1 MVTVVLAMIAC
12 GAVSAG
18 EPLVDNQSGT
28 VSGDLY
34 INASTNWGPTTYTQ
48 SNTLPS
54 YTNIQSAKVYVNTY
68 SGSGNPSYA
77 LDQNTKIDANGD
89 GDYNDAGEDL
99 GTEHLVWTG
108 ESTTNDPT
116 VYPINDHVT
125 RCYSDYQSV
134 YDVTN
139 LITGNNVNI
148 QVTNTAVDG
157 YNFDGRIK
165 MIALAVAYNDGDNDK
180 VDYWV
185 LNGQDWIAGG
195 GDPSTSTF
203 NTARVETG
211 FSNATLDTVA
221 ASSADGTY
229 SFNENTI
236 SGNLTETAGYY
247 KEHQWDVSN
256 YITPGASSNLT
267 YTPGG
272 GSLKM
277 ILATL
282 SIREAAS
289 TPAPEAN
296 FAANT
301 TTIIRN
307 NTVQF
312 TDSSTGS
319 PTSWAWDFGDGG
331 TSTLQNPTHTYT
343 TSGNY
348 TVSLTATNE
357 GGSDTETKTNY
368 ITAVP
373 NVDLYASGLVNTSP
387 AYVFPGQN
395 NTVTVAGIKNQG
407 KDTAANIL
415 VYIYASDVNGGTTPV
430 ASTTINSLAA
440 GATSPTLSL
449 IDPTIRPITADTVYG
464 SSNLSKI
471 TYRVVLDPLNT
482 ILETNE
488 ANNNKTSALK
498 SVLYNG
504 YCGQGLYEYNGTDIN
519 TQHTYDIRGDIAYYT
534 QPDTAYKGVNWT
546 TRTETWN
553 ASDLSV
559 PSTGTVEDVW
569 LYLSYNWDY
578 TADGNPNWTI
588 LFNGND
594 ITNSALAWYTDQ
606 SNYGA
611 YAYYKYGLMVFNVT
625 SMYNRNGE
633 NSLVMNPLDGNLNA
647 LYPST
652 LAVVYSDPN
661 ATRKQI
667 FIGEQCDELGLS
679 QSAYG
684 TTLEEATAYANFTG
698 MTIDLV
704 NVNNATLHSFAGSA
718 GPGEGN
724 LLFNGNTIA
733 LAAWQG
739 NSFTSSALV
748 ADIKN
753 YLTATGNVAAIQGT
767 TSGGMDTLQQF
778 LVVEYADAAPVA
790 GFSANTTSGEGPL
803 NVQFTDAST
812 GYVAR
817 YAWDFDND
825 GNVDSTEQNPTCTY
839 NNAGYYTVKLTVT
852 NPGGSD
858 DEIKTG
864 YITVNGDDLIITGIS
879 PNVGTGAAFF
889 ANEPNVISVTVKNNG
904 TVTSSATSLNVEI
917 SGVTYTVDVPA
928 IAAGASTTVTV
939 TDTASHTGGDSVPVN
954 ANANPNKNIPETNT
968 TNNSFS
974 TSLTVYNN
982 GYKGKQYTDED
993 KLNSMETQQTWE
1005 GHYDVIYSSG
1015 NTAYNGANWSE
1026 KTYQWTS
1033 SDLVIP
1039 TGATVVSARLYQSYA
1054 YNQMGVDPSWT
1065 MNFNGNL
1072 VSAIA
1077 AYKDAKGFG
1086 SYNFPYGLYVYD
1098 VTSLF
1103 NSAGNSMTI
1112 TPEAGNN
1119 YAIYGAYMVLVYQDN
1134 TTTMKKIYINDG
1146 FDMLCSRYT
1155 YSVNDTEATAYA
1167 NYDGVSTTD
1176 LGNAKVIA
1184 ILASADETNDSKFIF
1199 NGQEYTGFWNN
1210 YKSGPQTGFSV
1221 YNVTNHVVDGLNIA
1235 GMQSYDS
1242 TGPVDTN
1249 WGDNMYFMG
1258 NILVAAYGPAD
1269 LTITNV
1275 NGIPTNPL
1283 VGQTYTINSTITNNG
1298 AKDSGAFDV
1307 KFAGVGTQRVNSLAA
1322 GANTT
1327 LTWTWTP
1334 TTAGNY
1340 NIAIN
1345 SDRHYEITESNES
1358 NNIYTQTITVTDNR
1372 PDITITDVQGIPANP
1387 VAGQSY
1393 TITVTVANTENSAA
1407 SAFDIKFAGVGTQ
1420 RVNSLAAGA
1429 NTTLTWTW
1437 TPTTAGNYNIAI
1449 NSDRHYEI
1457 TESNE
1462 SNNIYTQTITVTDNR
1477 PDITITDV
1485 QGIPANP
1492 VAGQSYTITVTVAN
1506 TENSAASAFDIKFAG
1521 VGTQRV
1527 NSLAAGANTTLTWT
1541 WTPTTAGNY
1550 NIAINSDRHYEITE
1564 SNESNNIYT
1573 QTITVTDNRPDIT
1586 ITDVQGIPAN
1596 PVAGQSYTITVT
1608 VANTENSAASA
1619 FDIKFAGVGTQ
1630 RVNSL
1635 AAGANTTLTWTW
1647 TPTTAGNYNIAINS
1661 DRHYEITE
1669 SNESNNIYLK
1679 TVSVI

>member
-1 MVTVVLAMIAC
+1 MLITVTLVFAMIAC

-28 VSGDLY
+28 VSGGLY
-34 INASTNWGPTTYTQ
+34 VNASTDWGPTTYTQ
-48 SNTLPS
+48 SNTLPN
-54 YTNIQSAKVYVNTY
+54 YTSIQSAKVYVNTY
-68 SGSGNPSYA
+68 SGSGNPTYA

-89 GDYNDAGEDL
+89 GDYDDAGENL

-116 VYPINDHVT
+116 VYPMNDHVT

-203 NTARVETG
+203 NTTRVETG

-229 SFNENTI
+229 RFNENTV

-267 YTPGG
+267 YTPGS

-296 FAANT
+296 FTANT

-312 TDSSTGS
+312 TDSSTGI

-343 TSGNY
+343 TAGNY
-348 TVSLTATNE
+348 TVSLTATNA
-357 GGSDTETKTNY
+357 GGSDTETKTGY

-407 KDTAANIL
+407 KDTATDIL

-430 ASTTINSLAA
+430 ASTTISSLAA
-440 GATSPTLSL
+440 GATASTLSL

-464 SSNLSKI
+464 SSNVSKI

-488 ANNNKTSALK
+488 ANNNKTSTLK

-519 TQHTYDIRGDIAYYT
+519 TQHVYDIRGDIVYYT
-534 QPDTAYKGVNWT
+534 QPESAYKGVGWT
-546 TRTETWN
+546 TRTEIWN
-553 ASDLSV
+553 SSNLSV
-559 PSTGTVEDVW
+559 PNTGTIEDVW
-569 LYLSYNWDY
+569 LYLPYNWDY
-578 TADGNPNWTI
+578 TDDGNPNWTI
-588 LFNGND
+588 VFNGVD
-594 ITNSALAWYTDQ
+594 ITNSSVAWYLDQ

-611 YAYYKYGLMVFNVT
+611 YANYKYGLMVFNVT
-625 SMYNRNGE
+625 SLFNRNGE
-633 NSLVMNPLDGNLNA
+633 NSLVMNPLDGNKNA

-652 LAVVYSDPN
+652 LAIVYSDPN

-679 QSAYG
+679 QSSYG

-698 MTIDLV
+698 MTIDLA
-704 NVNNATLHSFAGSA
+704 NVTSATLHSFAGSA
-718 GPGEGN
+718 GPNEGN

-739 NSFTSSALV
+739 TSSTASALV
-748 ADIKN
+748 ANVKN

-790 GFSANTTSGEGPL
+790 GFTANTTIGNVPL
-803 NVQFTDAST
+803 AVQFTDAST
-812 GYVAR
+812 GYVSS

-825 GNVDSTEQNPTCTY
+825 GITDSTDKNPSYTY
-839 NNAGYYTVKLTVT
+839 SAPGTYTVKLTVT
-852 NPGGSD
+852 NSGGSD
-858 DEIKTG
+858 EEVKTG
-864 YITVNGDDLIITGIS
+864 YITVNGADLIITGIN

-904 TVTSSATSLNVEI
+904 TVTSEATTMNVEV

-939 TDTASHTGGDSVPVN
+939 TDTASHSGGDSVPVN

-1005 GHYDVIYSSG
+1005 GNYDVIYSSG
-1015 NTAYNGANWSE
+1015 NTAYNSANWSE

-1039 TGATVVSARLYQSYA
+1039 AGATVVSARLYQSYN
-1054 YNQMGVDPSWT
+1054 YNQMSADPSWT

-1077 AYKDAKGFG
+1077 TYKDAKGFG

-1119 YAIYGAYMVLVYQDN
+1119 YALYGAYLIVVYQDN

-1146 FDMLCSRYT
+1146 FDMLCSRET
-1155 YSVNDTEATAYA
+1155 YSVNDTEATS
-1167 NYDGVSTTD
+1167 NSNFQDVNTSN
-1176 LGNAKVIA
+1176 LGNAKAIA
-1184 ILASADETNDSKFIF
+1184 ILASAGDNGKSKFYF
-1199 NGQEYTGFWNN
+1199 NGVEYTGFWNQYQN
-1210 YKSGPQTGFSV
+1210 GPQTGFST
-1221 YNVTNHVVDGLNIA
+1221 YDVTSALTNGLNTA
-1235 GMQSYDS
+1235 GIQSYDP
-1242 TGPVDTN
+1242 TPGNTTTY
-1249 WGDNMYFMG
+1249 GDNMYVLG
-1258 NILVAAYGPAD
+1258 SILVAAYGPSD

-1275 NGIPTNPL
+1275 NGLPANPV

-1298 AKDSGAFDV
+1298 AKDSGAFNV
-1307 KFAGVGTQRVNSLAA
+1307 KFAGIGTQRISNLAA
-1322 GANTT
+1322 GTST
-1327 LTWTWTP
+1327 VLSWTWTP
-1334 TTAGNY
+1334 TTSGLF
-1340 NIAIN
+1340 AIN
-1345 SDRHYEITESNES
+1345 INADRNNEVTESNEN
-1358 NNIYTQTITVTDNR
+1358 NNIYTQNVTVTDPR

-1387 VAGQSY
+1387 IAGQTY
-1393 TITVTVANTENSAA
+1393 TLTVTVANIGNSAA
-1407 SAFDIKFAGVGTQ
+1407 SGFNVKFAGVGTQ
-1420 RVNSLAAGA
+1420 RIDSLAAGA
-1429 NTTLTWTW
+1429 TTTLTWIW
-1437 TPTTAGNYNIAI
+1437 TPTKAGDYTFSI
-1449 NSDRHYEI
+1449 NSDRNNEI

-1462 SNNIYTQTITVTDNR
+1462 ANNIYTQTVIVTDNR

-1485 QGIPANP
+1485 TGIPANP
-1492 VAGQSYTITVTVAN
+1492 VAGQTYTITVTVAN
-1506 TENSAASAFDIKFAG
+1506 AGNSAASGFNVKFAG
-1521 VGTQRV
+1521 NGTQRID
-1527 NSLAAGANTTLTWT
+1527 SLAAGATTTLTWT
-1541 WTPTTAGNY
+1541 WTPVTGTNTI
-1550 NIAINSDRHYEITE
+1550 NINADRNYEITE
-1564 SNESNNIYT
+1564 ANE
-1573 QTITVTDNRPDIT
+1573 
-1586 ITDVQGIPAN
+1586 A
-1596 PVAGQSYTITVT
+1596 
-1608 VANTENSAASA
+1608 
-1619 FDIKFAGVGTQ
+1619 
-1630 RVNSL
+1630 
-1635 AAGANTTLTWTW
+1635 
-1647 TPTTAGNYNIAINS
+1647 
-1661 DRHYEITE
+1661 
-1669 SNESNNIYLK
+1669 NNIYLQ
-1679 TVSVI
+1679 TVSVS